1 MKVTFLTSLSG
12 AVRNNNSTQLSPT
25 SKLTRFG
32 ITLALAATCLFG
44 LSLMTAAQAL
54 PLAGPKRPA
63 TVPADYVITP
73 FGYFHPSCVNHLAKG
88 DVVRQDES
96 AIEHANGTS
105 DNMQECAFAR
115 YTADGE
121 KVTGDEPAVQPPTI
135 AHHWIEYAGVTTTSA
150 YKAISAEWNVPKAP
164 SKNDGQT
171 VYLFNGLEQ
180 SSGDKTILQPV
191 LGWNSDYGSAWGIAS
206 WNCCEKGTVYEAPP
220 APVSPGDLI
229 LGYIVATCSGTTT
242 CSSWDVYTFDQTNG
256 KSSELLKTSNFG
268 QTFNWAFGGVLEVY
282 NIVQCGDYPSGGRID
297 FFEQYLYD
305 DNGVQI
311 AKPAW
316 KISNVSSGLTP
327 QCGYGGKLPE
337 EVILSY

>member
-1 MKVTFLTSLSG
+1 MKAMFLTSLGG

-25 SKLTRFG
+25 SKLSRIG
-32 ITLALAATCLFG
+32 LTLTLAATFLCG
-44 LSLMTAAQAL
+44 VSLMTAAQAL

-73 FGYFHPSCVNHLAKG
+73 FGYFHPSCVAHLAKG
-88 DVVRQDES
+88 DVVRQDEK

-105 DNMQECAFAR
+105 DNMQECAHAR

-121 KVTGDEPAVQPPTI
+121 KVTGDQPAVQPPTI
-135 AHHWIEYAGVTTTSA
+135 THHWIEYAGVKTTSA
-150 YKAISAEWNVPKAP
+150 YHSISSEWNVPPAP

-171 VYLFNGLEQ
+171 VYLFNGLEDY
-180 SSGDKTILQPV
+180 SDVDTILQPV

-206 WNCCEKGTVYEAPP
+206 WNCCTTGTVYEGPP
-220 APVSPGDLI
+220 APVNSGDLI
-229 LGYIVATCSGTTT
+229 LGYTVATCTGTTT

-256 KSSELLKTSNFG
+256 NSSELLLTSNFG
-268 QTFNWAFGGVLEVY
+268 QAFNWAFGGVLEVY
-282 NIVQCGDYPSGGRID
+282 NIAQCGDYPGGGRTD

-327 QCGYGGKLPE
+327 QCSYGGRLSG
-337 EVILSY
+337 EVTLSY